1 LWLDAADLDG
11 DGLQEGWAEG
21 GLDLG
26 GQVRVW
32 ADKSGLGRHAV
43 QTDVDNQP
51 LLQLGTQNG
60 LPAIR
65 FDGTGDGLAALG
77 LPTMTG
83 NTNSLFWVQNPTG
96 GRSYMPLHSNNGVNA
111 WALIVNANDGRTDLV
126 GNGNTQ
132 TAASYYTDGALAGF
146 TNSASVYTRLN
157 GAAHVVAS
165 VNQPFSW
172 NGQMTI
178 ANGYSNTSLQ
188 GDNTLYWNYAGT
200 MTEILVTSQTLSQ
213 ADRELVE
220 GYLAWKWGTQAFL
233 PAAHPY
239 KTAAPTLAAATGGT
253 LLGGDGTD
261 TLTGG
266 AGHDSLDGGA
276 GTDTLTGGLGN
287 DTYTIDT
294 LADVLVEAAGGGT
307 DTVVTEL
314 SFTLATHFENLTLTG
329 SAAVD
334 GTGNAADNL
343 LTGNDADNL
352 LTGLGGDDTLDGGL
366 GADTLVGGLGDDS
379 YNVDQADDVV
389 VEAANEGF
397 DLIRSAISLTLG
409 DHVEAL
415 LLTGTAA
422 LDGTGNSLN
431 NSLSGNSAANTL
443 DGGTGGD
450 TLAGGGGDDRYL
462 VDDSL
467 DTVVEV
473 ANEGTDLVM
482 ASVSHTLSAN
492 VEQLVLTGSDDLNGG
507 GNSMANRITGNAGD
521 NTLDG
526 GAAAD
531 TLIGG
536 AGDDTYLVDNASD
549 VVTELANEGT
559 DSVRSS
565 ASFVLS
571 VNVENLLLTGSSG
584 LSGTGNAGN
593 NLLTGNSG
601 ANTLRGNA
609 GDDTLDGGA
618 GTDTLIGGAG
628 HDTYIVAQA
637 GDTTTELA
645 GEGTDTVLASLSWV
659 LADQVENL
667 VLTGAALAGTGNA
680 LDNRITGNAAANQ
693 LDGDAGADTLTG
705 GASNDTYVVDNL
717 GDVVVEAADEGTDTV
732 LASVTTTLSA
742 DVEHLQLTGASAIN
756 GIGNALDNTLTGNA
770 AANTLQGGAGND
782 SLDGGAGADVL
793 VGGSGD
799 DAYTLDNSADVV
811 VELSGEGD
819 DTVRASASFVL
830 GNHVETLVLTGTAA
844 IQGTGNALDNTLV
857 GNSGNNLLDGG
868 AGADTLVGG
877 AGDDTYRVDQ
887 AGDVV
892 VEAAGE
898 GSDTV
903 QSAVSYLLG
912 ADLEHLTLTGNAAI
926 DGTGNEA
933 DNTLLGNG
941 AANALTGADGNDLL
955 DGGAGAD
962 TLAGGLG
969 DDHYI
974 VDNAG
979 DSVAEALGEG
989 TDQVDASVSHTLAA
1003 FLETLQ
1009 LTGSADIDGTGNA
1022 QANTLTGN
1030 SGANVLTGGGGVDS
1044 LLGAGGNDTLVL
1056 ADAAAVAQVDGG
1068 SGDDWL
1074 QFTAPGLSVDLAS
1087 LMGRVGNIEGL
1098 RLDNGADDLDVQLD
1112 ALSVASLTDARHELN
1127 LRLDNGDTL
1136 TIGGTYLEIGRH
1148 TDPDGHETVDYAL
1161 FGSADTTA
1169 PPVSTI
1175 HVQWLAA
1182 GAPA

>member
-1 LWLDAADLDG
+1 
-11 DGLQEGWAEG
+11 
-21 GLDLG
+21 
-26 GQVRVW
+26 
-32 ADKSGLGRHAV
+32 
-43 QTDVDNQP
+43 
-51 LLQLGTQNG
+51 
-60 LPAIR
+60 
-65 FDGTGDGLAALG
+65 
-77 LPTMTG
+77 
-83 NTNSLFWVQNPTG
+83 
-96 GRSYMPLHSNNGVNA
+96 
-111 WALIVNANDGRTDLV
+111 
-126 GNGNTQ
+126 
-132 TAASYYTDGALAGF
+132 
-146 TNSASVYTRLN
+146 
-157 GAAHVVAS
+157 
-165 VNQPFSW
+165 
-172 NGQMTI
+172 
-178 ANGYSNTSLQ
+178 
-188 GDNTLYWNYAGT
+188 
-200 MTEILVTSQTLSQ
+200 
-213 ADRELVE
+213 
-220 GYLAWKWGTQAFL
+220 
-233 PAAHPY
+233 
-239 KTAAPTLAAATGGT
+239 
-253 LLGGDGTD
+253 
-261 TLTGG
+261 
-266 AGHDSLDGGA
+266 
-276 GTDTLTGGLGN
+276 
-287 DTYTIDT
+287 
-294 LADVLVEAAGGGT
+294 
-307 DTVVTEL
+307 
-314 SFTLATHFENLTLTG
+314 
-329 SAAVD
+329 
-334 GTGNAADNL
+334 
-343 LTGNDADNL
+343 
-352 LTGLGGDDTLDGGL
+352 
-366 GADTLVGGLGDDS
+366 
-379 YNVDQADDVV
+379 
-389 VEAANEGF
+389 
-397 DLIRSAISLTLG
+397 
-409 DHVEAL
+409 
-415 LLTGTAA
+415 
-422 LDGTGNSLN
+422 
-431 NSLSGNSAANTL
+431 
-443 DGGTGGD
+443 
-450 TLAGGGGDDRYL
+450 
-462 VDDSL
+462 
-467 DTVVEV
+467 
-473 ANEGTDLVM
+473 
-482 ASVSHTLSAN
+482 
-492 VEQLVLTGSDDLNGG
+492 
-507 GNSMANRITGNAGD
+507 
-521 NTLDG
+521 
-526 GAAAD
+526 
-531 TLIGG
+531 
-536 AGDDTYLVDNASD
+536 
-549 VVTELANEGT
+549 
-559 DSVRSS
+559 VRSS

-593 NLLTGNSG
+593 NLLTGNNG
-601 ANTLRGNA
+601 ANTLRGHA

-618 GTDTLIGGAG
+618 GNDNLIGGAG
-628 HDTYIVAQA
+628 DDIYVVAQA
-637 GDTTTELA
+637 GDITTELA
-645 GEGTDTVLASLSWV
+645 GEGNDTVLASLSWV
-659 LADQVENL
+659 LADQVDNL
-667 VLTGAALAGTGNA
+667 VLSGTALNGTGNA
-680 LDNRITGNAAANQ
+680 LANQITGTAAANQ

-782 SLDGGAGADVL
+782 GLDGGAGADVL

-799 DAYTLDNSADVV
+799 DAYTVDNSADVV

-903 QSAVSYLLG
+903 QSAVSYSLG
-912 ADLEHLTLTGNAAI
+912 ADLEHLTLTGSAAV

-941 AANALTGADGNDLL
+941 AVNVLTGADGNDLL

-974 VDNAG
+974 VDDAG

-1003 FLETLQ
+1003 FLESLQ

-1068 SGDDWL
+1068 GGDDWL